1 MGCSI
6 CAAIGSFIYA
16 WNKLDIG
23 TYIDNLSEYNSFIDD
38 NYVYPSSVELKFPE
52 QKRNLIYIFLE
63 SMETTYA
70 DRASGGA
77 WDENLIPNLTQY
89 ALEYEN
95 FNGDSEVLNGGVVLN
110 KTTYTMG
117 GMYAESMGVPLIA
130 PIDGNA
136 MNLTANPP
144 YGVKSLKEFLEYAEN
159 LTLGTQQAEAYTK
172 EPFEDAIAS
181 FLEENGYQNR
191 LLIGSHAM
199 FGGRNLFY
207 RDHGNYEIY
216 DYYDALGDGK
226 LPSKD
231 YKVFW
236 GYEDDKL
243 FDFAKEFI
251 LEDAASGQ
259 PFNMT
264 LLTVDT
270 HYEDGYFCQDCV
282 SRHPDNPYE
291 DVYNCSDKK
300 IAEFISWV
308 QQQDFYEN
316 TTIVLAGDHLTMDS
330 DFCKNLDPVDKANR
344 RVYTAVING
353 AATPENDVMREFSTL
368 DLFPTT
374 LAAMGV
380 EIEGNRLGLGTNLYS
395 SQPTLLE
402 LYGKDEMNTA
412 FNQKSVMMEHLGA
425 TIDLTKKELE
435 MYE

>member
-1 MGCSI
+1 MWCQ
-6 CAAIGSFIYA
+6 
-16 WNKLDIG
+16 D
-23 TYIDNLSEYNSFIDD
+23 
-38 NYVYPSSVELKFPE
+38 
-52 QKRNLIYIFLE
+52 
-63 SMETTYA
+63 
-70 DRASGGA
+70 
-77 WDENLIPNLTQY
+77 
-89 ALEYEN
+89 
-95 FNGDSEVLNGGVVLN
+95 
-110 KTTYTMG
+110 
-117 GMYAESMGVPLIA
+117 
-130 PIDGNA
+130 
-136 MNLTANPP
+136 
-144 YGVKSLKEFLEYAEN
+144 EFLPE
-159 LTLGTQQAEAYTK
+159 LDGIG
-172 EPFEDAIAS
+172 DV
-181 FLEENGYQNR
+181 LEEHGYQNT

-216 DYYDALGDGK
+216 DYYDALYDHR
-226 LPSKD
+226 LPTDD

-243 FDFAKEFI
+243 FEFAKEFI

-291 DVYNCSDKK
+291 DVYNCSDQK

-330 DFCKNLDPVDKANR
+330 DFCKNLDPADKANR

-380 EIEGNRLGLGTNLYS
+380 EIEGDRLGLGTNLYS

-425 TIDLTKKELE
+425 TIDLTKEELK